1 MVLMEVGAAVARV
14 AKPIAQILRA
24 LRDVQVNGGT
34 ETVESHL
41 HDNQMTHL
49 NAEIASAGTYMGDI
63 SVCLRWLK

>member
-1 MVLMEVGAAVARV
+1 MRRGAMLCCAPTTDGRY
-14 AKPIAQILRA
+14 QRL
-24 LRDVQVNGGT
+24 LGGT